1 MKTKLTIVG
10 ITGRMGRAIKDQ
22 IKKFQSLEIA
32 YGISSNDDEK
42 AFEEAI
48 KNSDIVIDFSNVNC
62 LKNILKYSKLYKK
75 PLICGT
81 TGFLENQKLNMQ
93 KASEEIPILF
103 ASNFSL
109 GMALMKR
116 FSSDM
121 AKHLKVDTFIDII
134 DSHHQFK
141 KDAPSGSAITL
152 KEEIIKNTVDKSI
165 SMHSVRAANI
175 IGEHRVLFT
184 DDEEQIEIKHN
195 VYSRNAFAKGALYCV
210 DFIKDKNFGYFSID
224 DVLFKAKKEKKLN

>member
-1 MKTKLTIVG
+1 MKTKLTIIG
-10 ITGRMGRAIKDQ
+10 ITGKMGKAIKDQ
-22 IKKFQSLEIA
+22 ITAFQSLEIS

-42 AFEEAI
+42 AFDTAI
-48 KNSDIVIDFSNVNC
+48 KNCDVVIDFSNVNC
-62 LKNILKYSKLYKK
+62 LEKILKYSKLYKK

-81 TGFLENQKLNMQ
+81 TGFLENQKKLIEN
-93 KASEEIPILF
+93 ASKEIPILF

-109 GMALMKR
+109 GMALIKR

-152 KEEIIKNTVDKSI
+152 KEEILKNAPDKSI
-165 SMHSVRAANI
+165 SMHSIRAANI

-184 DDEEQIEIKHN
+184 DSEEQIEIKHN

-210 DFIKDKNFGYFSID
+210 DFIKDKNAGYFSID
-224 DVLFKAKKEKKLN
+224 DVLFKEKK